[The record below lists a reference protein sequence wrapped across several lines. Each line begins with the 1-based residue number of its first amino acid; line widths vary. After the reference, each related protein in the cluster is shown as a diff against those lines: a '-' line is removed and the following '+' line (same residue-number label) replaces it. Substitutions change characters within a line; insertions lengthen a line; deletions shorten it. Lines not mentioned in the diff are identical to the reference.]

1 MVWLSAKCFRNRAID
16 GDTVTVRLLPTAQ
29 WKGRLTSLAYSGMT
43 KDSLCD
49 KVSMP
54 TGVVV
59 GIVQR
64 GTRPI
69 VATFSVSIVLL
80 ATVIWEIIVV

>member
-1 MVWLSAKCFRNRAID
+1 MWLSANDFRNRAID
-16 GDTVTVRLLPTAQ
+16 GDTVAVQLLPRAH
-29 WKGRLTSLAYSGMT
+29 WKGRLTSLAYSGET
-43 KDSLCD
+43 KDSSCD

-69 VATFSVSIVLL
+69 VATFSVSIGLL
-80 ATVIWEIIVV
+80 ATINQEIIML